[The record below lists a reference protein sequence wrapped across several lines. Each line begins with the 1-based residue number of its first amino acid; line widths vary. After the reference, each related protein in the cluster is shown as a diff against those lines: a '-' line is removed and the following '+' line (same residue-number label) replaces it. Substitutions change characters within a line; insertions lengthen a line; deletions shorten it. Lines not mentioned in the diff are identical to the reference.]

1 MFRSFISL
9 EWKNYFR
16 SPAFSKKLVLKIL
29 LIFFALIFIVEF
41 LALGAAVFYILKK
54 AFPDQDPF
62 ITVNNML
69 IYWFLFDLVFRF
81 FMQKLPVMN
90 IKPFMVLPV
99 PKKKVIHYLMSK
111 SLLSFFNILPLFF
124 FVPFTIVLLF
134 EGYTVGSVLGWF
146 LAMLSITVSINF
158 INFLINKHQPY
169 FVILVILLGILGGL
183 QYFEFYPVTKIVGT
197 FFYAF
202 YNSAF
207 SIVIPILISGI
218 LYRLNYNYL
227 HNNFYIDGVISQ
239 KVTVANSNEM
249 AWLNRFGNVAP
260 FLKNDLKMISR
271 NARPKQVVLIS
282 ILFLFYGLIFFT
294 QDIYMNMP
302 AILAFASIFVTGGFL
317 MTFGQH
323 VPSWDSE
330 YYKLMMS
337 QNIKY
342 KLYLESKWMML
353 VVGTLL
359 SFLLSIPYLYF
370 GVKIFGMIAAGAMFN
385 IGVNSILVLWGGALN
400 RHRLN

>member
-1 MFRSFISL
+1 
-9 EWKNYFR
+9 
-16 SPAFSKKLVLKIL
+16 
-29 LIFFALIFIVEF
+29 
-41 LALGAAVFYILKK
+41 
-54 AFPDQDPF
+54 
-62 ITVNNML
+62 ML

-202 YNSAF
+202 IIQHF
-207 SIVIPILISGI
+207 LLIFQYCFRV

-227 HNNFYIDGVISQ
+227 HNNFYIDG
-239 KVTVANSNEM
+239 SN
-249 AWLNRFGNVAP
+249 FSKGNCCK
-260 FLKNDLKMISR
+260 FK
-271 NARPKQVVLIS
+271 
-282 ILFLFYGLIFFT
+282 
-294 QDIYMNMP
+294 
-302 AILAFASIFVTGGFL
+302 
-317 MTFGQH
+317 
-323 VPSWDSE
+323 
-330 YYKLMMS
+330 
-337 QNIKY
+337 
-342 KLYLESKWMML
+342 
-353 VVGTLL
+353 
-359 SFLLSIPYLYF
+359 
-370 GVKIFGMIAAGAMFN
+370 
-385 IGVNSILVLWGGALN
+385 
-400 RHRLN
+400 

>member
-1 MFRSFISL
+1 M
-9 EWKNYFR
+9 
-16 SPAFSKKLVLKIL
+16 
-29 LIFFALIFIVEF
+29 
-41 LALGAAVFYILKK
+41 
-54 AFPDQDPF
+54 
-62 ITVNNML
+62 
-69 IYWFLFDLVFRF
+69 
-81 FMQKLPVMN
+81 
-90 IKPFMVLPV
+90 
-99 PKKKVIHYLMSK
+99 
-111 SLLSFFNILPLFF
+111 
-124 FVPFTIVLLF
+124 
-134 EGYTVGSVLGWF
+134 
-146 LAMLSITVSINF
+146 
-158 INFLINKHQPY
+158 
-169 FVILVILLGILGGL
+169 
-183 QYFEFYPVTKIVGT
+183 
-197 FFYAF
+197 
-202 YNSAF
+202 
-207 SIVIPILISGI
+207 ISGI

-400 RHRLN
+400 RTPIKLNEKAKGLEIHRPFLHLHFSFHFLKSFYL